1 MLPPRPEARAPAA
14 PADPAF
20 VALGARMMPDL
31 VATQNVTLAGF
42 RLLDPN
48 GIVIAGREEVG
59 LSLAHLEEVAEA
71 LQGRF
76 SGALRVRISKH
87 DQPSLYSMS
96 RGTGMRVFTAM
107 PVIVRDQVAGVV
119 YASRTPSNV
128 FKYLYEQRG
137 KLILAMLSMIVPTL
151 LIGFLFHRTITEP
164 MRELI
169 ERTNLVGKGDRN
181 ALRPLKRHGTS
192 EFARLSQSFLEMARR
207 LNTRSS
213 FISTFATHVSHE
225 LKSPLTSIQGAAE
238 LLRDDIDATTPVMT
252 DKDRRKFLD
261 NIIADADRLTK
272 ISGRLRDFARAENP
286 VAVGAAKLSDAIAG
300 LRSAFASLDIRASGD
315 LDTPM
320 RISEENAAI
329 IFSNLADN
337 AMRHGSSTLD
347 ISATRQGNSLL
358 VKVADNGEGVS
369 PNNRTQIFD
378 SFFTTRRD
386 SGGTGMGLAIVR
398 AMLDAHGGA
407 IRLLD
412 SRTRNSLR
420 ADDACGGRA
429 AAMIARICARAGL
442 SIIVCGLALRGFG
455 LGLGLPPFVVKYGGS
470 MLWGTMVF
478 FLVAIAAS
486 HLSRRSIALISIS
499 IAVCVE
505 LFRLVHAPWLDE
517 LSADHGGALLLGR
530 VFSPW
535 NMLAYGVGIA
545 LGMLLDRIALSP

>member
-1 MLPPRPEARAPAA
+1 LTDAARPAQSARQKWRPSLSLVVFLVLASVLSLPLFSLYFLKVYQNQLIQQTEAELIAQSAALSAVFHREVETAIPSSVSLGTRLPPEAAKPPDDPYQPIWPKLELADKSVLPPRPAARTPAA

-20 VALGARMMPDL
+20 AALGARMAPDL

-42 RLLDPN
+42 RLLDPH
-48 GIVIAGREEVG
+48 GVVIAGRDEVG

-96 RGTGMRVFTAM
+96 RGTGIRVFTAM
-107 PVIVRDQVAGVV
+107 PVIVRNQVAGVV

-137 KLILAMLSMIVPTL
+137 KVILAILSMIVPTL
-151 LIGFLFHRTITEP
+151 LIGLLFYRTITGP
-164 MRELI
+164 MRELV
-169 ERTNLVGKGDRN
+169 ERTDLVGQGDRN

-192 EFARLSQSFLEMARR
+192 EFARLSQSFLDMARR

-238 LLRDDIDATTPVMT
+238 LLRDDVDAPAM
-252 DKDRRKFLD
+252 DDEDRRKFLD
-261 NIIADADRLTK
+261 NIIADADRLAK

-286 VAVGAAKLSDAIAG
+286 IAIGATRLSGLIAG
-300 LRSAFASLDIRASGD
+300 LRSGFATLELRASGD

-320 RISEENAAI
+320 RITEENAAI

-337 AMRHGSSTLD
+337 ATRHGSSWLEL
-347 ISATRQGNSLL
+347 SAIRQKDVLL
-358 VKVADNGEGVS
+358 VKVADNGGGVS

-407 IRLLD
+407 IRLAD
-412 SRTRNSLR
+412 SEQ
-420 ADDACGGRA
+420 
-429 AAMIARICARAGL
+429 
-442 SIIVCGLALRGFG
+442 
-455 LGLGLPPFVVKYGGS
+455 
-470 MLWGTMVF
+470 GTVF
-478 FLVAIAAS
+478 ELTIPVA
-486 HLSRRSIALISIS
+486 
-499 IAVCVE
+499 
-505 LFRLVHAPWLDE
+505 DE
-517 LSADHGGALLLGR
+517 LAA
-530 VFSPW
+530 
-535 NMLAYGVGIA
+535 
-545 LGMLLDRIALSP
+545 

>member
-1 MLPPRPEARAPAA
+1 LTEAANPGSDTSRKWRPSLSLVVFVVLTTVLVLPLFSFYFLKIYQNQLIQQTEAELIAQSAALAAVLHREIETGIPENVALGAKVPPAPAKSSGDAYQPIWPALVLANESVLAPRPEARPPAA

-31 VATQNVTLAGF
+31 AATQNVTLAGF

-48 GIVIAGREEVG
+48 GTVIAGREEVG
-59 LSLAHLEEVAEA
+59 LSLAHLEEVKEA

-76 SGALRVRISKH
+76 AGALRARVSKH
-87 DQPSLYSMS
+87 DAPPLYSTS

-107 PVIVRDQVAGVV
+107 PVIVRDQVAAVV

-137 KLILAMLSMIVPTL
+137 KLILPILSMIVPTL

-181 ALRPLKRHGTS
+181 ALRPLKRHGTR
-192 EFARLSQSFLEMARR
+192 EFARLSQSFLDMARR

-238 LLRDDIDATTPVMT
+238 LLRDDIDAPAPVMT
-252 DKDRRKFLD
+252 DQDRRKFLD
-261 NIIADADRLTK
+261 NIIADTDRLTK
-272 ISGRLRDFARAENP
+272 ISARLRDFARAENP
-286 VAVGAAKLSDAIAG
+286 LAVGATKLSSVIAG
-300 LRSAFASLDIRASGD
+300 LRSAFGSLDTNASGD

-320 RISEENAAI
+320 RISSENASI

-337 AMRHGSSTLD
+337 ALRHESLLLD
-347 ISATRQGNSLL
+347 ISAKRQGNSLL
-358 VKVADNGEGVS
+358 IKVADDGEGVS

-407 IRLLD
+407 IRLVETEQGTAFEL
-412 SRTRNSLR
+412 TIPV
-420 ADDACGGRA
+420 AE
-429 AAMIARICARAGL
+429 
-442 SIIVCGLALRGFG
+442 
-455 LGLGLPPFVVKYGGS
+455 GS
-470 MLWGTMVF
+470 P
-478 FLVAIAAS
+478 S
-486 HLSRRSIALISIS
+486 
-499 IAVCVE
+499 
-505 LFRLVHAPWLDE
+505 
-517 LSADHGGALLLGR
+517 
-530 VFSPW
+530 
-535 NMLAYGVGIA
+535 
-545 LGMLLDRIALSP
+545 

>member
-1 MLPPRPEARAPAA
+1 MIEASNPGSDTSRKWRPSLSLVVFVVLTTVLVLPLFSFYFLKIYQNQLIQQTEAELIAQSATLAAVLHREIETGIPPSVTLGAKVPPAPAKSSDDPYQPIWPALVLANESVLPPRPEARTPAA

-20 VALGARMMPDL
+20 VALGARMLPDL

-59 LSLAHLEEVAEA
+59 LSLAHLEEVKEA

-76 SGALRVRISKH
+76 AGALRARVSKH
-87 DQPSLYSMS
+87 DAPPLYSTS

-107 PVIVRDQVAGVV
+107 PVIVRDQVAAVV

-181 ALRPLKRHGTS
+181 ALRPLKRHGTR

-238 LLRDDIDATTPVMT
+238 LLRDDIDAPAPVMT

-261 NIIADADRLTK
+261 NIIADTDRLTK
-272 ISGRLRDFARAENP
+272 ISLRLRDFARAENP
-286 VAVGAAKLSDAIAG
+286 VAVGATKLSGVIAG
-300 LRSAFASLDIRASGD
+300 LRSAFGALDTNASGD

-320 RISEENAAI
+320 RISAENAAI

-337 AMRHGSSTLD
+337 ALRHESLLLD
-347 ISATRQGNSLL
+347 ISARRQGNSLL
-358 VKVADNGEGVS
+358 IRVADDGEGVS
-369 PNNRTQIFD
+369 TNNRAQIFD

-407 IRLLD
+407 IRLLE
-412 SRTRNSLR
+412 TEQGTAFELTIPV
-420 ADDACGGRA
+420 ADGP
-429 AAMIARICARAGL
+429 
-442 SIIVCGLALRGFG
+442 
-455 LGLGLPPFVVKYGGS
+455 LP
-470 MLWGTMVF
+470 
-478 FLVAIAAS
+478 
-486 HLSRRSIALISIS
+486 
-499 IAVCVE
+499 
-505 LFRLVHAPWLDE
+505 
-517 LSADHGGALLLGR
+517 
-530 VFSPW
+530 
-535 NMLAYGVGIA
+535 
-545 LGMLLDRIALSP
+545 

>member
-1 MLPPRPEARAPAA
+1 MTDAPANTRRKWRPSLSLVVFFVLTSVLTLPLFSLYFLKVYQNQLIQQTEAELIAQSAALSAVFHREIETGIPESVALGTRVPPAAPKPSDEPYQPIWPALELASESVLPPRPEARAPPA
-14 PADPAF
+14 PSDPAF
-20 VALGARMMPDL
+20 VALGARMIPDL
-31 VATQNVTLAGF
+31 IATQNVTLAGF

-48 GIVIAGREEVG
+48 GIVIAGRNEVG
-59 LSLAHLEEVAEA
+59 LSLAHLEEVSQA

-76 SGALRVRISKH
+76 SGVLRVRISRH

-128 FKYLYEQRG
+128 FKYLYERRK
-137 KLILAMLSMIVPTL
+137 KLILAVFSMILPTL

-164 MRELI
+164 MRELV
-169 ERTNLVGKGDRN
+169 ERTNLVGKGDRD

-238 LLRDDIDATTPVMT
+238 LLRDDIDATTPTMT
-252 DKDRRKFLD
+252 DKDKRKFLD
-261 NIIADADRLTK
+261 NIIADADRLTQ

-286 VAVGAAKLSDAIAG
+286 VAVGAAKLSASITG
-300 LRSAFASLDIRASGD
+300 LRSAFPSLDIRASGD
-315 LDTPM
+315 LETPM
-320 RISEENAAI
+320 RVSEENAAI

-347 ISATRQGNSLL
+347 ISAARQGNSLL
-358 VKVADNGEGVS
+358 VKVIDNGEGVS

-407 IRLLD
+407 
-412 SRTRNSLR
+412 
-420 ADDACGGRA
+420 
-429 AAMIARICARAGL
+429 
-442 SIIVCGLALRGFG
+442 V
-455 LGLGLPPFVVKYGGS
+455 
-470 MLWGTMVF
+470 
-478 FLVAIAAS
+478 
-486 HLSRRSIALISIS
+486 
-499 IAVCVE
+499 
-505 LFRLVHAPWLDE
+505 RLVESEQGTAFE
-517 LSADHGGALLLGR
+517 LTVPVADGPL
-530 VFSPW
+530 PC
-535 NMLAYGVGIA
+535 
-545 LGMLLDRIALSP
+545 

>member
-1 MLPPRPEARAPAA
+1 LTDASANTRPKWRPSLSLVVFIVLTSVLTLPLFSLYFLKVYQTQLIQQTEAELIAQSAALSAVFHREVETAIPQSVALGTRVPPAAPKLSDEPYQPIWPALELANESVLPPRPEARTPST

-20 VALGARMMPDL
+20 VALGARMIPDL

-48 GIVIAGREEVG
+48 GIVIAGRDEVG
-59 LSLAHLEEVAEA
+59 LSLAHLEEVGEA

-87 DQPSLYSMS
+87 QQPSLYSMS

-128 FKYLYEQRG
+128 FKYLYERRK
-137 KLILAMLSMIVPTL
+137 KLVLAVFSMIVPTL

-164 MRELI
+164 MRELV
-169 ERTNLVGKGDRN
+169 ERTNLVGKGDRD

-238 LLRDDIDATTPVMT
+238 LLRDDIDATAPTMT
-252 DKDRRKFLD
+252 DKDKRKFLD
-261 NIIADADRLTK
+261 NIIADADRLAQ

-286 VAVGAAKLSDAIAG
+286 VAVGAAKLSASIAG
-300 LRSAFASLDIRASGD
+300 LRSAFPSLDIRTSGD

-320 RISEENAAI
+320 RVSEENATI

-347 ISATRQGNSLL
+347 ISAAQQGNSLL
-358 VKVADNGEGVS
+358 VKVTDNGEGVS

-407 IRLLD
+407 
-412 SRTRNSLR
+412 
-420 ADDACGGRA
+420 
-429 AAMIARICARAGL
+429 
-442 SIIVCGLALRGFG
+442 V
-455 LGLGLPPFVVKYGGS
+455 
-470 MLWGTMVF
+470 
-478 FLVAIAAS
+478 
-486 HLSRRSIALISIS
+486 
-499 IAVCVE
+499 
-505 LFRLVHAPWLDE
+505 RLVESEQGTAFELTIPMADE
-517 LSADHGGALLLGR
+517 PL
-530 VFSPW
+530 PC
-535 NMLAYGVGIA
+535 
-545 LGMLLDRIALSP
+545 

>member
-1 MLPPRPEARAPAA
+1 LIDASLPDADTSRKWRPSLSLVVFIVLTAVLVLPLFSFYFLKIYQNQLIQQTEAELIAQGAALSAVFRREVETGIPPSVALGTRVAPAAQKPPDNPYQPIWPVLQLANENVLPPRPEARTPSV

-31 VATQNVTLAGF
+31 AATQNVTLAGF

-59 LSLAHLEEVAEA
+59 LSLAHLEEVSEA

-76 SGALRVRISKH
+76 SGVLRVRISKH

-96 RGTGMRVFTAM
+96 RGTGMRVFIAM
-107 PVIVRDQVAGVV
+107 PVIVRDQVAGVI

-137 KLILAMLSMIVPTL
+137 KLLLAVFFMIVPTL
-151 LIGFLFHRTITEP
+151 LIGFLFHRTITGP

-181 ALRPLKRHGTS
+181 ALRPLRHHGTS

-207 LNTRSS
+207 LNTRSH

-238 LLRDDIDATTPVMT
+238 LLRDDIDAPAM
-252 DKDRRKFLD
+252 DDEDRRKFLN
-261 NIIADADRLTK
+261 NIIADADRLAK

-286 VAVGAAKLSDAIAG
+286 VAVGATKLSGPIAE
-300 LRSAFASLDIRASGD
+300 LSSAFAALDIKASGA

-320 RISEENAAI
+320 RISGENANI

-337 AMRHGSSTLD
+337 ALRHNSLTLD
-347 ISATRQGNSLL
+347 ISAARQGNSLL
-358 VKVADNGEGVS
+358 VRVADDGEGVS
-369 PNNRTQIFD
+369 PNNRAQIFD

-407 IRLLD
+407 IRLLE
-412 SRTRNSLR
+412 SEQGT
-420 ADDACGGRA
+420 AFE
-429 AAMIARICARAGL
+429 L
-442 SIIVCGLALRGFG
+442 SIPIVDG
-455 LGLGLPPFVVKYGGS
+455 PQP
-470 MLWGTMVF
+470 
-478 FLVAIAAS
+478 
-486 HLSRRSIALISIS
+486 
-499 IAVCVE
+499 
-505 LFRLVHAPWLDE
+505 
-517 LSADHGGALLLGR
+517 
-530 VFSPW
+530 
-535 NMLAYGVGIA
+535 
-545 LGMLLDRIALSP
+545 

>member
-1 MLPPRPEARAPAA
+1 LTDASANTRRKWRPSLSLVVFFVLTSVLTLPLFSLYFLKVYQNQLIQQTEAELIAQSAALSAVFHREIETAIPESVALGARVPPAAQKPSDEPYQPIWPALELARESVLPPRPEARAPPA
-14 PADPAF
+14 PSDPAF
-20 VALGARMMPDL
+20 VALGARMIPDL
-31 VATQNVTLAGF
+31 IATQNVTLAGF

-48 GIVIAGREEVG
+48 GIVIAGRNEVG
-59 LSLAHLEEVAEA
+59 LSLAHLEEVSQA

-76 SGALRVRISKH
+76 IAVLRVRISRH

-128 FKYLYEQRG
+128 FKYLYERRK
-137 KLILAMLSMIVPTL
+137 KLILAVFSMIFPTL

-164 MRELI
+164 MRELV
-169 ERTNLVGKGDRN
+169 ERTNLVGKGDRD

-238 LLRDDIDATTPVMT
+238 LLRDDIDATTPTMT
-252 DKDRRKFLD
+252 DKDKRKFLD
-261 NIIADADRLTK
+261 NIIADADRLTQ

-286 VAVGAAKLSDAIAG
+286 VAVGAAELSASITG
-300 LRSAFASLDIRASGD
+300 LRSAFPSLDIRASGD

-320 RISEENAAI
+320 RVSEENAAI

-337 AMRHGSSTLD
+337 AIRHGSSTLD
-347 ISATRQGNSLL
+347 ISAARLGNSLL
-358 VKVADNGEGVS
+358 VKVVDNGEGVS

-407 IRLLD
+407 
-412 SRTRNSLR
+412 
-420 ADDACGGRA
+420 
-429 AAMIARICARAGL
+429 
-442 SIIVCGLALRGFG
+442 V
-455 LGLGLPPFVVKYGGS
+455 
-470 MLWGTMVF
+470 
-478 FLVAIAAS
+478 
-486 HLSRRSIALISIS
+486 
-499 IAVCVE
+499 
-505 LFRLVHAPWLDE
+505 RLVESEQGTAFELTIPVADE
-517 LSADHGGALLLGR
+517 PL
-530 VFSPW
+530 PC
-535 NMLAYGVGIA
+535 
-545 LGMLLDRIALSP
+545 

>member
-1 MLPPRPEARAPAA
+1 MTDIARSASDQRQKWRPSLSLVVFLVLASVLLLPLFSLYFLKVYQNQLIQQTEAELIAQSAALGAVFHREVETSIPKDVALGTAIPPVVQKPSDEPYQPIWPTLELVNESVLPPRPEARTPSM

-20 VALGARMMPDL
+20 VALGARMLPDL
-31 VATQNVTLAGF
+31 IATQNVTLAGF
-42 RLLDPN
+42 RLLDPH

-59 LSLAHLEEVAEA
+59 LSLAHLQEVAEA
-71 LQGRF
+71 LQGHF

-107 PVIVRDQVAGVV
+107 PVIVRGQVAGVI

-128 FKYLYEQRG
+128 FKYLYELRG
-137 KLILAMLSMIVPTL
+137 KLALAILCMIVPTL

-169 ERTNLVGKGDRN
+169 ERTNLIGKGDRD

-192 EFARLSQSFLEMARR
+192 EFARLSQSFLGMAKR

-238 LLRDDIDATTPVMT
+238 LLRDDVDSPNM
-252 DKDRRKFLD
+252 DDEDRRKFLD
-261 NIIADADRLTK
+261 NIIADTDRLTK

-286 VAVGAAKLSDAIAG
+286 VALGAAKLSGSIAG
-300 LRSAFASLDIRASGD
+300 LRSAFPALDIRASGE

-320 RISEENAAI
+320 RISDENAGI

-337 AMRHGSSTLD
+337 AMRHKSSTLD
-347 ISATRQGNSLL
+347 LSAARQGNQLI
-358 VKVADNGEGVS
+358 VKVIDNGEGVS

-412 SRTRNSLR
+412 YAQGTAFELT
-420 ADDACGGRA
+420 
-429 AAMIARICARAGL
+429 IP
-442 SIIVCGLALRGFG
+442 LA
-455 LGLGLPPFVVKYGGS
+455 
-470 MLWGTMVF
+470 
-478 FLVAIAAS
+478 
-486 HLSRRSIALISIS
+486 
-499 IAVCVE
+499 
-505 LFRLVHAPWLDE
+505 DE
-517 LSADHGGALLLGR
+517 LPA
-530 VFSPW
+530 
-535 NMLAYGVGIA
+535 
-545 LGMLLDRIALSP
+545 

>member
-1 MLPPRPEARAPAA
+1 LIDAIRPAPGARQKWRPSLSLVVFLVLTSVLSLPLFSLYFLKVYQNQLIQQTEAELIAQSAALSAVFRREIETGIPPGVALGTKVPPAAQESPVEPYQPIWPALELANKSVLPPRPEARAPSA

-20 VALGARMMPDL
+20 VALGARMTPDL

-59 LSLAHLEEVAEA
+59 LSLAHLEEVSAA

-76 SGALRVRISKH
+76 SGVLRARISKH
-87 DQPSLYSMS
+87 GSPPLYSTS
-96 RGTGMRVFTAM
+96 RGTGVRVFTAM
-107 PVIVRDQVAGVV
+107 PVIVRDQVAGVI

-137 KLILAMLSMIVPTL
+137 KVALAILFMIVPTL
-151 LIGFLFHRTITEP
+151 LIGLLFHRTITGP

-169 ERTNLVGKGDRN
+169 ERTSLIGKGDRH
-181 ALRPLKRHGTS
+181 ALRPLRRHGTS

-238 LLRDDIDATTPVMT
+238 LLRDDVDAPAM
-252 DKDRRKFLD
+252 DDEDRRKFLD

-272 ISGRLRDFARAENP
+272 ISVRLRDFARAENP
-286 VAVGAAKLSDAIAG
+286 VAVGVATLSGTIAG
-300 LRSAFASLDIRASGD
+300 LRSAYGSLDIRAGGG

-347 ISATRQGNSLL
+347 VSAMRQGSLLL
-358 VKVADNGEGVS
+358 VKVIDNGEGVS
-369 PNNRTQIFD
+369 PNNRAQIFD

-398 AMLDAHGGA
+398 AMLDAHGGS
-407 IRLLD
+407 IRLID
-412 SRTRNSLR
+412 SEQGTAFELTIPA
-420 ADDACGGRA
+420 ADEP
-429 AAMIARICARAGL
+429 AR
-442 SIIVCGLALRGFG
+442 
-455 LGLGLPPFVVKYGGS
+455 
-470 MLWGTMVF
+470 
-478 FLVAIAAS
+478 
-486 HLSRRSIALISIS
+486 
-499 IAVCVE
+499 
-505 LFRLVHAPWLDE
+505 
-517 LSADHGGALLLGR
+517 
-530 VFSPW
+530 
-535 NMLAYGVGIA
+535 
-545 LGMLLDRIALSP
+545 

>member
-1 MLPPRPEARAPAA
+1 VVFLVLTAVLLLPLFSLYFLKVYQNQLIQQTEAELIAQSAALSAVFHREVETTIPKDVALGVRIPPDAQKPSGEPYQPIWPRLELANQSVLPPRPEARAPSA

-20 VALGARMMPDL
+20 VALGARMAPDL
-31 VATQNVTLAGF
+31 IATQNVTLAGF

-59 LSLAHLEEVAEA
+59 LSLAHLEEVGAA
-71 LQGRF
+71 LQGHFR
-76 SGALRVRISKH
+76 GALRIRISKH

-107 PVIVRDQVAGVV
+107 PVIVGDQVAGVV

-128 FKYLYEQRG
+128 FKYLFEQRG
-137 KLILAMLSMIVPTL
+137 KVILAVLFMIVPTL
-151 LIGFLFHRTITEP
+151 LIGVLFHRTITGP

-169 ERTNLVGKGDRN
+169 ERTNLVGNGDRQ
-181 ALRPLKRHGTS
+181 ALGPLKRHGTS
-192 EFARLSQSFLEMARR
+192 EFARLSQSFLEMAGR

-238 LLRDDIDATTPVMT
+238 LLRDDIDAKIPVMT

-261 NIIADADRLTK
+261 NIIADTDRLTK
-272 ISGRLRDFARAENP
+272 ISVRLRDFARAENP
-286 VAVGAAKLSDAIAG
+286 VAVGAAKLSVAIAG
-300 LRSAFASLDIRASGD
+300 LRSAFASPDIRASGD
-315 LDTPM
+315 LDMPM

-337 AMRHGSSTLD
+337 AMRHGSSLLD
-347 ISATRQGNSLL
+347 ISARREGNLLL
-358 VKVADNGEGVS
+358 VKVADDGEGVS

-407 IRLLD
+407 IRLI
-412 SRTRNSLR
+412 SSEQ
-420 ADDACGGRA
+420 
-429 AAMIARICARAGL
+429 
-442 SIIVCGLALRGFG
+442 
-455 LGLGLPPFVVKYGGS
+455 
-470 MLWGTMVF
+470 GTAF
-478 FLVAIAAS
+478 ELTIPVA
-486 HLSRRSIALISIS
+486 
-499 IAVCVE
+499 
-505 LFRLVHAPWLDE
+505 DE
-517 LSADHGGALLLGR
+517 LPA
-530 VFSPW
+530 
-535 NMLAYGVGIA
+535 
-545 LGMLLDRIALSP
+545 